1 MNIATRVLL
10 ELQETTL
17 LAARAARGL
26 FKRPRYI
33 PESIAQM
40 DAIGVGSLTII
51 ILTGFFTGGV
61 LTLQTYPTLKYYGAQ
76 GQTGYL
82 VALSLIRE
90 LGPVLTAL
98 MVTGRVGSAIAAEL
112 GSMSV
117 SQQIDAMR
125 ALGTDPVRKLVTPR
139 IIALLITLPLLT
151 VIGDV
156 VGIVGGWSVAGGLYG
171 MSSDMFFSSVRDGI
185 STDDIIGGIIKP
197 MVFMAST
204 DIEINPT
211 TLPPS
216 YDGQVSEDAAESTFA
231 EVDDRERA
239 IPAIEFRDVHLSFD
253 ERKVLN
259 GLTFKVMKGETKI
272 ILGGS
277 GCGKSTTIKLVLG
290 LLKPDSGQILVDG
303 EDITNYTE
311 LEMMRVRKKIGM
323 VFQEGALFDSLSVY
337 DNVAF
342 RLHEQGVP
350 EEEVEPEVRR
360 MLRFVNLEDAI
371 DKMPI
376 ELSGG
381 MRRRVG
387 IARALVGDPKIVM
400 FDEPT
405 AGLDP
410 PTARTICELAMKLR
424 DLEDVSSIFVTH
436 EMNNLEYLSS
446 EYAVVN
452 DAGDVVFEL
461 EGERLCLINTKVLML
476 RDGQPIFSGTDEALK
491 KAEDPY
497 IQKFLR
503 GH

>member
-1 MNIATRVLL
+1 
-10 ELQETTL
+10 
-17 LAARAARGL
+17 
-26 FKRPRYI
+26 
-33 PESIAQM
+33 
-40 DAIGVGSLTII
+40 
-51 ILTGFFTGGV
+51 
-61 LTLQTYPTLKYYGAQ
+61 
-76 GQTGYL
+76 
-82 VALSLIRE
+82 
-90 LGPVLTAL
+90 
-98 MVTGRVGSAIAAEL
+98 
-112 GSMSV
+112 MS
-117 SQQIDAMR
+117 
-125 ALGTDPVRKLVTPR
+125 T
-139 IIALLITLPLLT
+139 
-151 VIGDV
+151 
-156 VGIVGGWSVAGGLYG
+156 
-171 MSSDMFFSSVRDGI
+171 I
-185 STDDIIGGIIKP
+185 ST
-197 MVFMAST
+197 
-204 DIEINPT
+204 EIHQSA
-211 TLPPS
+211 PPPPH
-216 YDGQVSEDAAESTFA
+216 DGQVSDDAADSTFA
-231 EVDDRERA
+231 EVDNRDR
-239 IPAIEFRDVHLSFD
+239 IVPAIEFRDVHLAFD
-253 ERKVLN
+253 DRKVLE
-259 GLTFKVMKGETKI
+259 GLTFKVLKGETKI

-290 LLKPDSGQILVDG
+290 LLKPDSGQVLVDG
-303 EDITNYTE
+303 VDITHFNE
-311 LEMMRVRKKIGM
+311 VEMMHVRKKIGM

-436 EMNNLEYLSS
+436 EMNNLDYLCS

-452 DAGDVVFEL
+452 DAGDVVFEK
-461 EGERLCLINTKVLML
+461 EGERLCLTNTKVMMM
-476 RDGQPIFSGTDEALK
+476 RDGKPIFHGTDEALK
-491 KAEDPY
+491 RAEDSY

>member
-1 MNIATRVLL
+1 
-10 ELQETTL
+10 
-17 LAARAARGL
+17 
-26 FKRPRYI
+26 
-33 PESIAQM
+33 
-40 DAIGVGSLTII
+40 
-51 ILTGFFTGGV
+51 
-61 LTLQTYPTLKYYGAQ
+61 
-76 GQTGYL
+76 
-82 VALSLIRE
+82 
-90 LGPVLTAL
+90 
-98 MVTGRVGSAIAAEL
+98 
-112 GSMSV
+112 
-117 SQQIDAMR
+117 
-125 ALGTDPVRKLVTPR
+125 
-139 IIALLITLPLLT
+139 
-151 VIGDV
+151 
-156 VGIVGGWSVAGGLYG
+156 
-171 MSSDMFFSSVRDGI
+171 
-185 STDDIIGGIIKP
+185 
-197 MVFMAST
+197 MAST
-204 DIEINPT
+204 DIEI
-211 TLPPS
+211 LPPTPPPHP
-216 YDGQVSEDAAESTFA
+216 DGQVSEDAAESTFA

-239 IPAIEFRDVHLSFD
+239 IPAIEFRDVHLAFD

-259 GLTFKVMKGETKI
+259 GLSFKVMKGETKI

-290 LLKPDSGQILVDG
+290 LLKPDAGQVLVDG
-303 EDITNYTE
+303 EDITNFNE
-311 LEMMRVRKKIGM
+311 IEMMRVRKKIGM

-350 EEEVEPEVRR
+350 EDEVEPEVRR

-436 EMNNLEYLSS
+436 EMNNLGYLSS

-452 DAGDVVFEL
+452 DAGDVVFEK

-491 KAEDPY
+491 KSEDSY

>member
-1 MNIATRVLL
+1 MSVQESEATEVRD
-10 ELQETTL
+10 
-17 LAARAARGL
+17 
-26 FKRPRYI
+26 P
-33 PESIAQM
+33 
-40 DAIGVGSLTII
+40 
-51 ILTGFFTGGV
+51 
-61 LTLQTYPTLKYYGAQ
+61 
-76 GQTGYL
+76 
-82 VALSLIRE
+82 LSQSGID
-90 LGPVLTAL
+90 
-98 MVTGRVGSAIAAEL
+98 GRV
-112 GSMSV
+112 
-117 SQQIDAMR
+117 
-125 ALGTDPVRKLVTPR
+125 
-139 IIALLITLPLLT
+139 
-151 VIGDV
+151 
-156 VGIVGGWSVAGGLYG
+156 
-171 MSSDMFFSSVRDGI
+171 SD
-185 STDDIIGGIIKP
+185 
-197 MVFMAST
+197 
-204 DIEINPT
+204 N
-211 TLPPS
+211 
-216 YDGQVSEDAAESTFA
+216 AAESTFH
-231 EVDDRERA
+231 EVDDRDRA

-253 ERKVLN
+253 DRKVLD
-259 GLTFKVMKGETKI
+259 GLSFKVMKGETKI

-290 LLKPDSGQILVDG
+290 LLKPDSGQVLVDG
-303 EDITNYTE
+303 VDVTHFTE
-311 LEMMRVRKKIGM
+311 VEMMRVRKKIGM
-323 VFQEGALFDSLSVY
+323 IFQEGALFDSLSVY

-360 MLRFVNLEDAI
+360 MLQFVNLEDAI

-436 EMNNLEYLSS
+436 EMNNLDYLSS

-452 DAGDVVFEL
+452 EAGEIVFER
-461 EGERLCLINTKVLML
+461 EGERLCLINCKTLMMREGKV
-476 RDGQPIFSGTDEALK
+476 IFSGTDETLR

-497 IQKFLR
+497 IHKFLR

>member
-1 MNIATRVLL
+1 
-10 ELQETTL
+10 
-17 LAARAARGL
+17 
-26 FKRPRYI
+26 
-33 PESIAQM
+33 
-40 DAIGVGSLTII
+40 
-51 ILTGFFTGGV
+51 
-61 LTLQTYPTLKYYGAQ
+61 
-76 GQTGYL
+76 
-82 VALSLIRE
+82 
-90 LGPVLTAL
+90 
-98 MVTGRVGSAIAAEL
+98 
-112 GSMSV
+112 
-117 SQQIDAMR
+117 
-125 ALGTDPVRKLVTPR
+125 
-139 IIALLITLPLLT
+139 
-151 VIGDV
+151 
-156 VGIVGGWSVAGGLYG
+156 
-171 MSSDMFFSSVRDGI
+171 
-185 STDDIIGGIIKP
+185 
-197 MVFMAST
+197 MAST
-204 DIEINPT
+204 STDIHQSVAPHV
-211 TLPPS
+211 
-216 YDGQVSEDAAESTFA
+216 DGRVSDDAAESTFA
-231 EVDDRERA
+231 EVDDRDRA
-239 IPAIEFRDVHLSFD
+239 IPAIEFRDVTLSFD
-253 ERKVLN
+253 EHKILD
-259 GLTFKVMKGETKI
+259 GLSFKVMKGETKI

-277 GCGKSTTIKLVLG
+277 GSGKSTTIKLVLG

-303 EDITNYTE
+303 EDITNYDE
-311 LEMMRVRKKIGM
+311 QQMMVVRKKIGM
-323 VFQEGALFDSLSVY
+323 IFQEGALFDSLSVY

-436 EMNNLEYLSS
+436 EMNNLDYLSS

-461 EGERLCLINTKVLML
+461 EGERLCLINTKVMMI
-476 RDGQPIFSGTDEALK
+476 RDGKPIFSGTDEALK
-491 KAEDPY
+491 KADDPY